1 MKGRTI
7 VDSLQQQSFLI
18 TYSSFTSHVISKPQQ
33 YICFSLP
40 QKITTK
46 GTPHTSTC
54 SQEKKKIQ
62 KDLLSVGYFQRRS
75 TFEGRGAQQQALF
88 F

>member
-7 VDSLQQQSFLI
+7 VDLLQQQSFLI

-33 YICFSLP
+33 YICFCLP

-54 SQEKKKIQ
+54 SQERKKKIQ
-62 KDLLSVGYFQRRS
+62 KDLLSVGYFQ
-75 TFEGRGAQQQALF
+75 
-88 F
+88 